1 MSYEAVSWAMAQQVG
16 KSSTKFVLVAMA
28 ECVNGKDADMLCF
41 PSVQALSSTTE
52 QDRKTVMEN
61 LQRLREMGFIE
72 DTGARRGITGQVPVY
87 RLKSPENGTVKAD
100 QPKPSTKPNST
111 EIPALNS
118 TENGTCPENGTVP
131 FFPPNST
138 EIPTEQSR
146 FSLETVPKTGHGT
159 RKEPGR
165 NKEGNK
171 EQSACASI
179 PGVPAQLFSDYMAV
193 RKAKKAGP
201 LTTTAINGLIREA
214 EKAGKTIEE
223 AVTICC
229 ERGWQ
234 SLRADWLIDRQP
246 TGRAHQTAARP
257 SRHSGFDQLDYTTGV
272 HADGSFA

>member
-28 ECVNGKDADMLCF
+28 HCVNAESGDMVCW
-41 PSVQALSSTTE
+41 PSAKHLAEITG
-52 QDRKTVMEN
+52 QDVKTIETSVV
-61 LQRLREMGFIE
+61 RLREAGWIV
-72 DTGARRGITGQVPVY
+72 DTGSRRGMTGQVIVY
-87 RLKSPENGTVKAD
+87 RLNTTKNGGVIPVEELPQISANTPENGPV
-100 QPKPSTKPNST
+100 STRPNS
-111 EIPALNS
+111 PVFPDNS
-118 TENGTCPENGTVP
+118 PV
-131 FFPPNST
+131 FPVELP
-138 EIPTEQSR
+138 R
-146 FSLETVPKTGHGT
+146 FSHVTPPKTGDGI
-159 RKEPGR
+159 RKEQGKEQGR
-165 NKEGNK
+165 NKEK
-171 EQSACASI
+171 SACASI
-179 PGVPAQLFSDYMAV
+179 PGVSDQLFSDYMAV

>member
-1 MSYEAVSWAMAQQVG
+1 MSYEAVSWAMAQNVG

-28 ECVNGKDADMLCF
+28 EHVNGKDAGMLCF
-41 PSVQALSSTTE
+41 PSVQALCSMTE
-52 QDRKTVMEN
+52 QDRKTVMDN

-87 RLKSPENGTVKAD
+87 RLKSPENGTVKAA
-100 QPKPSTKPNST
+100 QEMPTVAPNST
-111 EIPALNS
+111 EIPTGNSTKNGTS
-118 TENGTCPENGTVP
+118 TENGTVP
-131 FFPPNST
+131 VFQHNST

-165 NKEGNK
+165 NKERNK
-171 EQSACASI
+171 EQNACASI
-179 PGVPAQLFSDYMAV
+179 PGVPDQLFSDYMAV

-234 SLRADWLIDRQP
+234 SLRADWLIDRRP

-272 HADGSFA
+272 HEDGSFA